1 MPVLYEDD
9 EDFIVCCLCKKVLA
23 QTSQKSAELDNLALR
38 VLKLLRVI
46 KGRLINLGIFK
57 KFKMTEIV
65 LMMHIF
71 SQVLSGNFYA
81 SLM

>member
-9 EDFIVCCLCKKVLA
+9 EDFIVCCLCKKVLG

-38 VLKLLRVI
+38 VQKLLRVI

-57 KFKMTEIV
+57 KFKMSEIV
-65 LMMHIF
+65 LMMQVF
-71 SQVLSGNFYA
+71 SQVLSDNF
-81 SLM
+81 